1 MTTFMIYKLISKDLK
16 INRIAILL
24 WFLAAVAGI
33 LIAYSISGLVA
44 ANIGF
49 SLMASAIIGVGIHL
63 IAHTIL
69 YDNLKGTHIF
79 IMSLPLNFKQYTV
92 AKLSVNIL
100 VFYGMWI
107 LLSAACLYVTFSQGI
122 FPMGSFPMMLIVLLS
137 ILPVYSLILS
147 VCSLTQSI
155 SYTVITA
162 VTCSFAT
169 PAYLWK
175 VVYLDS
181 VGAYVWG
188 SEAVWNTTVFSIMM
202 AQVFIAIII
211 PLLTVI
217 LQFRKKDFI

>member
-1 MTTFMIYKLISKDLK
+1 MTNSMIYKLVRKDLL
-16 INRIAILL
+16 INRIAILM
-24 WFLAAVAGI
+24 WFLAAVTGI

-49 SLMASAIIGVGIHL
+49 SLMASSIIGVGIHL

-79 IMSLPLNFKQYTV
+79 VMSLPLNFKQYTV

-100 VFYGMWI
+100 VFYGMWM

-122 FPMGSFPMMLIVLLS
+122 FPMGSFPMMMMVLLS

-155 SYTVITA
+155 GYTVITA
-162 VTCSFAT
+162 VSCSFAT